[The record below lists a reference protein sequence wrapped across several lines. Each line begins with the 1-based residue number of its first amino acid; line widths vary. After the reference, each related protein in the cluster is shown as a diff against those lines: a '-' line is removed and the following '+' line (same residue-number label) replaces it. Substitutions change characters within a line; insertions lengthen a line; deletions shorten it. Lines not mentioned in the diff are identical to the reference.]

1 MEAGQS
7 VAKHPEVQDEQL
19 WHDEIFNVEVC
30 GTYVGGLLL

>member
-7 VAKHPEVQDEQL
+7 VAKHPEGQDEQL